1 MKIGRL
7 FSDLLSNVTYWQH
20 PADGDEDAGQETGP
34 DYGEGESFYHGLI
47 QISLSAMGLK
57 ALGETAG
64 AIGRADMCL
73 FLPDG
78 KALAIEVKH
87 DRASPGHAPKK
98 AKSTQARALK
108 RALKAIAEKDY
119 GGPHRISASEV
130 IGLGLAVY
138 GRNEVLAGFLDN
150 SALRQPL

>member
-1 MKIGRL
+1 
-7 FSDLLSNVTYWQH
+7 
-20 PADGDEDAGQETGP
+20 
-34 DYGEGESFYHGLI
+34 
-47 QISLSAMGLK
+47 MGLK

-64 AIGRADMCL
+64 AVGRDDMCL